1 VNSESISAYIA
12 AALSILLAAAG
23 LFHRRRS
30 FASWCFVAGMVGL
43 GIDSALTGISLAE
56 TDPIRL
62 VHWHNLGLGV
72 KSLLP
77 GIWLCFSVTYSRGD
91 AEESLKKWR
100 WIIALSFLIPIAV
113 LAGFQD
119 RLIET
124 ATLPETGELWLSFLP
139 AAKVLNVVALIG
151 TVLILMNLERTFR
164 SAVGTMQWRIKFLIL
179 GLAIIFGARIYTRS
193 QALVFSGH
201 NYALTEVEAIG
212 LLIGCVLIGVGYFRS
227 GLAEIDVYPSRA
239 VLHTSITIA
248 LVGGY
253 LFFVGVL
260 AQIVARSGRAGAFQ
274 LQAFLILLGIA
285 LLAVLLLSDRF
296 RQRVKG
302 FVSEHFK
309 RPQYDFREI
318 WTRFTQ
324 STSSA
329 IDDSSLCAAAA
340 KLISETFNVLSVS
353 VWLFDEE
360 KERLTLAAST
370 SRSVD
375 TSDDESVAFAASHL
389 GTVKTEG
396 VFDLE
401 KVKKEWGETLR
412 SISATQFNKGGHRV
426 CVALSAAERWLGLV
440 ILADRVSGVPYT
452 TEEFA
457 LLKCIGDQIAA
468 SLLNLRLAEEIV
480 FNKELEAFQTI
491 SAFFVHDLKNAAST
505 LRLMLQNLPVH
516 FENPDFRADALRG
529 IGETTNNINQ
539 IIEHLGAVRD
549 KLEFRPSEL
558 DLNALVD
565 QAIESA
571 NGNPGVEI
579 EKELHPLPKLIAD
592 SEQLRSVV
600 MNLLLNARDAVGSH
614 GRIQVKTMERNG
626 WATLSVT
633 DNGCGM
639 TADFVRQSLYRPFKT
654 TKKKGL
660 GIGMFQTKMVIE
672 AHQGNIRVKSEVGKG
687 TTFHVQ
693 LPLKGNEK

>member
-1 VNSESISAYIA
+1 
-12 AALSILLAAAG
+12 
-23 LFHRRRS
+23 
-30 FASWCFVAGMVGL
+30 
-43 GIDSALTGISLAE
+43 
-56 TDPIRL
+56 
-62 VHWHNLGLGV
+62 
-72 KSLLP
+72 
-77 GIWLCFSVTYSRGD
+77 VTYSRGN

-100 WIIALSFLIPIAV
+100 WIIALSFLIPISV

-124 ATLPETGELWLSFLP
+124 ATLRETGELWLSFLP
-139 AAKVLNVVALIG
+139 GAKVLNAAALIG

-302 FVSEHFK
+302 FVSQHFK

-318 WTRFTQ
+318 WTRFTH

-329 IDDSSLCAAAA
+329 IDDTSLCAAAA

-353 VWLFDEE
+353 IWLFDEE
-360 KERLTLAAST
+360 KERVTLAAST
-370 SRSVD
+370 SRSLD
-375 TSDDESVAFAASHL
+375 KSADESVPFSASHL
-389 GTVKTEG
+389 STVKSQG

-401 KVKKEWGETLR
+401 KVRKEWGETLR
-412 SISATQFNKGGHRV
+412 EISGTQFSKGGHRI
-426 CVALSAAERWLGLV
+426 CVPLSAADRWLGLV

-452 TEEFA
+452 TEEFT

-468 SLLNLRLAEEIV
+468 SLLNLRLAEELL

-505 LRLMLQNLPVH
+505 LRLMLQNLPIH
-516 FENPDFRADALRG
+516 FDDPDFRADALRG
-529 IGETTNNINQ
+529 IGETTNRINQ
-539 IIEHLGAVRD
+539 IIEHLGAVRS
-549 KLEFRPSEL
+549 KLELRSSEI

-565 QAIESA
+565 QAIQSV

-579 EKELHPLPKLIAD
+579 EKELRPVSKLIAD

-600 MNLLLNARDAVGSH
+600 MNLLLNARDAVGGH
-614 GRIQVKTMERNG
+614 GRIQVETMERNG

-633 DNGCGM
+633 DSGCGM

-660 GIGMFQTKMVIE
+660 GIGMFQTKMVVE